1 MGCTVAGVL
10 VQVQLAWAQ
19 ALCRQ
24 AWALGGHSL
33 AWVQSKMVWVVGACM
48 QASLVLGL
56 CRQALVLAPCML
68 APYMLAWLGQA
79 PCKLA

>member
-1 MGCTVAGVL
+1 M
-10 VQVQLAWAQ
+10 QLAWAQ

-48 QASLVLGL
+48 QALLVLGL
-56 CRQALVLAPCML
+56 YRQALVLAPCK
-68 APYMLAWLGQA
+68 LAWLGQV

>member
-56 CRQALVLAPCML
+56 YRQALVLAPCML
-68 APYMLAWLGQA
+68 AWLGQV